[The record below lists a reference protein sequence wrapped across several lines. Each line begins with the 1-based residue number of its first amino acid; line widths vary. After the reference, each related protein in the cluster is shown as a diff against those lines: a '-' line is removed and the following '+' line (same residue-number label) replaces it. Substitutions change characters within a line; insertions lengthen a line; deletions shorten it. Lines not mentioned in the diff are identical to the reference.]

1 VAQKQVAQESS
12 AELALGR
19 TSEGHPP
26 RPDDDACIMRVFIR
40 VQMPLFC
47 FSSALDRFCF
57 LQVRLPARKSPHGAP
72 RNLSGSSGVIVIPPR
87 QRKPLRH
94 AVHHLS
100 LTIAKSPPP
109 LTGVKTS
116 LCWF

>member
-1 VAQKQVAQESS
+1 MKA
-12 AELALGR
+12 
-19 TSEGHPP
+19 TPP
-26 RPDDDACIMRVFIR
+26 RPDDDACTMHVFIGAW
-40 VQMPLFC
+40 MPISC
-47 FSSALDRFCF
+47 FFPAMDRHCF
-57 LQVRLPARKSPHGAP
+57 LDVRLPARKSPHGAP
-72 RNLSGSSGVIVIPPR
+72 RNLSGSSGVIVTPPR

-100 LTIAKSPPP
+100 LAIAKSPLP